1 MGEPVAKTFRVGLVH
16 AAEGY
21 IYTETLIDFVLTGL
35 WFIYNANSKDVVYL
49 IEGDILLL
57 HLIPDRVGAF
67 YASLDGVFDTHLV
80 ESLSNRIREGLKQC
94 LTLRIGMLQVLLYL
108 GIFFWIFIMEGKVFE
123 FGLYSIQ
130 SETIGQRGIEIKRL
144 ACYLAAF
151 LFFLTFYVS
160 HIVEAVAYLDED
172 DTDVFTHREEELLEI
187 FGLCFGLCTK
197 DAAGNLCQ
205 SVNNL
210 CYLCAEDIL
219 NIINGIVG
227 ILNRVME
234 QSSANAGRAKSH
246 LL

>member
-1 MGEPVAKTFRVGLVH
+1 
-16 AAEGY
+16 
-21 IYTETLIDFVLTGL
+21 
-35 WFIYNANSKDVVYL
+35 
-49 IEGDILLL
+49 
-57 HLIPDRVGAF
+57 
-67 YASLDGVFDTHLV
+67 
-80 ESLSNRIREGLKQC
+80 
-94 LTLRIGMLQVLLYL
+94 
-108 GIFFWIFIMEGKVFE
+108 MEGKVFE

-246 LL
+246 LLGCYDGNREGMYHIWLAAGTCSTLVGVAGKVVCLLYQVHLLTVG